1 MQILEFRE
9 RWESESESCS
19 AASNPLQPHGNYAV
33 HGILQARI
41 LEWVAYPSPVD
52 LPDPGIEPE
61 SPALQVDSLPTE
73 LSGKPQRGMGCKV
86 KFRT

>member
-1 MQILEFRE
+1 MPNWKGESVSAGQNGDNPSMQILEFRE

-52 LPDPGIEPE
+52 LPYPGIEPE
-61 SPALQVDSLPTE
+61 SPAL
-73 LSGKPQRGMGCKV
+73 
-86 KFRT
+86 